1 MTFCILEDNF
11 PGYHWAF
18 FSLSLTTQV
27 PLNFP
32 RKINLPSLQ
41 SFLLFFVKVF
51 FSLKDNNVQSGLSTA
66 PSGESALCILFFR
79 WKVEPSCLR
88 ILPRRLP
95 FLTLTF
101 LKLFFFST
109 MYGHIWKLYK
119 QSLCPSISQRLLSL
133 ESIWSLTQENN
144 HLTELSHFFKR
155 ITFQIFLYLW
165 SYSVIHNNI
174 KFSFGWNLKY

>member
-101 LKLFFFST
+101 LKLFFFPQCMVISEN
-109 MYGHIWKLYK
+109 YISKAYAQAFLKGYCHWSQFGH
-119 QSLCPSISQRLLSL
+119 
-133 ESIWSLTQENN
+133 
-144 HLTELSHFFKR
+144 
-155 ITFQIFLYLW
+155 
-165 SYSVIHNNI
+165 
-174 KFSFGWNLKY
+174 